1 MIKVEYNGSNIIY
14 EEFSNKWN
22 VDGKSYESLRKA
34 QEGVDKQN
42 KINIKAKLKNV
53 EACVV
58 GSSQLDKITVTSA
71 TGDNSAYSS
80 SKIEFWVQRNGAR
93 EKKSVGWIY
102 KNENINEVVGYFQQL
117 KEANDNIAKW
127 KLENSYNADELA
139 KELGYSENDIASMK
153 DE

>member
-1 MIKVEYNGSNIIY
+1 MQEVKEKEMIKVEYNGSNIIY

-80 SKIEFWVQRNGAR
+80 SKIEFWVQRNGVFR
-93 EKKSVGWIY
+93 KRYRKYEG
-102 KNENINEVVGYFQQL
+102 
-117 KEANDNIAKW
+117 
-127 KLENSYNADELA
+127 
-139 KELGYSENDIASMK
+139 
-153 DE
+153 